1 MRESVQILTQHLE
14 NLGFLINREKS
25 VLEPKKIQ
33 EFLGFQFNTQTMSI
47 SLPTHKVTKL
57 LQRIRQAEVP
67 VIRSCRWI
75 ASLLG
80 KMTAVIPAI
89 GEALLHIRH
98 MQRDLSRS
106 LRTHNHNWD
115 KNCKLSAQS
124 MEEITWWKKY
134 LVKKNGLPIHKLLIQ
149 EPSAKIYVD
158 ASDVG
163 WGVTSQLIQ
172 TAGFWTPAEKEQSIN
187 VRELKT
193 IYYALLIHS
202 KRLKHTTIKILSD
215 NMTALKYVT
224 KAGGTASFALQDLA
238 VKIQDLCNLHHLTV
252 QYQHIPGILNVTADQ
267 LSRSKKPLYE
277 STIPKKMFHSQPPT
291 TELLE
296 FPRGSIC
303 DQDRRL
309 PPRLEEERTLHVST
323 METDSEGSAENES
336 GQDERGYL
344 GDSIMEESIL
354 VPHNFTNETSGSTHS
369 MECEQP
375 MEVNRLEV
383 ISHKRKNNGL
393 NQDTIEHLSKTTCS
407 STSKAYNSYWRKYAV
422 WCRTRNY
429 DPKIYNIQQIV
440 TFLVDNRDKSYS
452 TLNGYRSAVASVLTV
467 LHPNSKPIAESR
479 DIVDFFKAKRRGDVQ
494 IKKITQLETWDVDTL
509 IQYIRDTD
517 ILRNQVS
524 GETEGVLLQI
534 REPKE
539 SQQKHIKLGFLE
551 GEEQEEV
558 CVVKTLLLFIQ
569 KTQDIREGLPIDHT
583 LLLTSLNQSDP
594 TKISSIR
601 QSTVAS
607 WLSTHMQAAGIDPT
621 YKPHSIR
628 SASSTKAVVKGMSK
642 KKY

>member
-1 MRESVQILTQHLE
+1 METGYQLQFEHTPTPWRTKPLRLNTEDQVAVDLAVQKFIKAGIITRSPSQSRDFLSTFFTIQEATKRRPILNCTKLNQFLQIQHFKMEGVPALRDIIEKDDFMCKVDLKDAYVVVPVHKASQKYLTFENNNIVYQYTSLAFGLSIAPRVFSKLMRYAVEHLRAKDMRLVYYLDDICVLEKSRSKMRESVQILTQHLE

-57 LQRIRQAEVP
+57 LQRIRQTEVP

-149 EPSAKIYVD
+149 EPSAKFYVD
-158 ASDVG
+158 ASDAG

-277 STIPKKMFHSQPPT
+277 STIPKKMFQ
-291 TELLE
+291 
-296 FPRGSIC
+296 FI
-303 DQDRRL
+303 
-309 PPRLEEERTLHVST
+309 
-323 METDSEGSAENES
+323 
-336 GQDERGYL
+336 Y
-344 GDSIMEESIL
+344 
-354 VPHNFTNETSGSTHS
+354 
-369 MECEQP
+369 
-375 MEVNRLEV
+375 
-383 ISHKRKNNGL
+383 KNGGK
-393 NQDTIEHLSKTTCS
+393 Q
-407 STSKAYNSYWRKYAV
+407 
-422 WCRTRNY
+422 
-429 DPKIYNIQQIV
+429 
-440 TFLVDNRDKSYS
+440 
-452 TLNGYRSAVASVLTV
+452 
-467 LHPNSKPIAESR
+467 
-479 DIVDFFKAKRRGDVQ
+479 
-494 IKKITQLETWDVDTL
+494 
-509 IQYIRDTD
+509 
-517 ILRNQVS
+517 
-524 GETEGVLLQI
+524 
-534 REPKE
+534 
-539 SQQKHIKLGFLE
+539 
-551 GEEQEEV
+551 
-558 CVVKTLLLFIQ
+558 
-569 KTQDIREGLPIDHT
+569 
-583 LLLTSLNQSDP
+583 
-594 TKISSIR
+594 
-601 QSTVAS
+601 
-607 WLSTHMQAAGIDPT
+607 
-621 YKPHSIR
+621 
-628 SASSTKAVVKGMSK
+628 
-642 KKY
+642 